1 MARTRASGIQE
12 YKFDMGSLGVH
23 MFSIGGQRL
32 DRKKFIHQFE
42 NITSIVFSVDL
53 SGYDQVL
60 PDGSNQ
66 NQIIESLQAFDSVV
80 NSRWFLRT
88 SVILLLCNMGLFKRK
103 LARSPMGRQFPDYT
117 GGSDVAQASKYIFWR
132 FNQLN
137 RMDLSLF
144 PHLCEASGMIIHETS
159 PVSSPIRCLLKED

>member
-1 MARTRASGIQE
+1 MARAKASGIQE
-12 YKFDMGSLGVH
+12 YKFDLGSLGIH
-23 MFSIGGQRL
+23 MFSIGVQRL
-32 DRKKFIHQFE
+32 DKKKFIHQFE

-66 NQIIESLQAFDSVV
+66 NQIIESLQVFGSVV

-88 SVILLLCNMGLFKRK
+88 SVILLFCNAGRFKRK
-103 LARSPMGRQFPDYT
+103 LARSPMSRQFPDYT
-117 GGSDVAQASKYIFWR
+117 GGNDFAQALKYIFWR

-144 PHLCEASGMIIHETS
+144 PHHCEASGMMTHEI
-159 PVSSPIRCLLKED
+159 SSRL

>member
-12 YKFDMGSLGVH
+12 CRFDMGSLGVH
-23 MFSIGGQRL
+23 MFSLGGQRL
-32 DRKKFIHQFE
+32 DKKKFIHQFE
-42 NITSIVFSVDL
+42 DITSIVFSVDL

-66 NQIIESLQAFDSVV
+66 NQIIESLQVFASVV

-88 SVILLLCNMGLFKRK
+88 SIILLLCNAELFKRK
-103 LARSPMGRQFPDYT
+103 LARSPMSKQFPDYT
-117 GGSDVAQASKYIFWR
+117 GGSDVAQASEYIFWR

-137 RMDLSLF
+137 RMDLILF
-144 PHLCEASGMIIHETS
+144 PHFCEASGMTTFDTF
-159 PVSSPIRCLLKED
+159 PVSSAIRCLLEED